1 MDDVKVSSGDSEL
14 ISMAMN
20 LRFASKEGSLE
31 PPQGE
36 TVEITSDT
44 TEEQMEQYK
53 KEIQSN
59 LREILSKM
67 ELFSFDGLI
76 SGGLF

>member
-1 MDDVKVSSGDSEL
+1 M
-14 ISMAMN
+14 
-20 LRFASKEGSLE
+20 
-31 PPQGE
+31 
-36 TVEITSDT
+36 EITSDT
-44 TEEQMEQYK
+44 TEDQMEQYK

-67 ELFSFDGLI
+67 ELFYFDGLN